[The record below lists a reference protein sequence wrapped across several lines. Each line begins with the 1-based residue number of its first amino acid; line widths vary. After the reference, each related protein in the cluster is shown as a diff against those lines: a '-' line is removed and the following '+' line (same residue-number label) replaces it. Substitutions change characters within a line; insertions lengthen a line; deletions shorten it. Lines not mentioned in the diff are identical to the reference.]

1 MMTPTASPTSTLP
14 RDRDSLPGLHMDAL
28 AEPYQLA
35 ALALLLIISHQIKT
49 ASF

>member
-1 MMTPTASPTSTLP
+1 VIAIRS
-14 RDRDSLPGLHMDAL
+14 RGYMDAL